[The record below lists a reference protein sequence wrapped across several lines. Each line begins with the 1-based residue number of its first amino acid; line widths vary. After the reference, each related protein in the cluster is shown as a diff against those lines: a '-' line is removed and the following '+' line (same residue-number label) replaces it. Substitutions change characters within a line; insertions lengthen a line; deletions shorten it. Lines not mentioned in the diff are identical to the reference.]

1 MKWLK
6 KIFKKSSSKSTSKTA
21 LRDKLVEMYGEE
33 AGEAYDKI
41 NTGMPMGGF
50 LETVIFLQMV
60 EEAKKAL
67 GEE

>member
-6 KIFKKSSSKSTSKTA
+6 KLFKRTSHPT

-41 NTGMPMGGF
+41 NAGMPMGG
-50 LETVIFLQMV
+50 LVETIIFLRMV
-60 EEAKKAL
+60 EDAKKCSRQNYK
-67 GEE
+67 

>member
-6 KIFKKSSSKSTSKTA
+6 RFFKRLSLKLSSRDT

-41 NTGMPMGGF
+41 NAGAPMGGF
-50 LETVIFLQMV
+50 VETVIFLRMV
-60 EEAKKAL
+60 EDAKKAL
-67 GEE
+67 SEE

>member
-6 KIFKKSSSKSTSKTA
+6 RLFKRLSSRDS

-41 NTGMPMGGF
+41 NTGIPMGGF
-50 LETVIFLQMV
+50 LETIIFLHMV
-60 EEAKKAL
+60 EDAKKAL
-67 GEE
+67 KE

>member
-6 KIFKKSSSKSTSKTA
+6 KLFKKSSSKSTSKTA

-41 NTGMPMGGF
+41 NAGMPMGG
-50 LETVIFLQMV
+50 LVETIIFLRMV
-60 EEAKKAL
+60 EDAKKAL

>member
-6 KIFKKSSSKSTSKTA
+6 KLFKRLSSQDS

-41 NTGMPMGGF
+41 NAGMPMGG
-50 LETVIFLQMV
+50 LVETIIFLRMV
-60 EEAKKAL
+60 EDAKKAL

>member
-6 KIFKKSSSKSTSKTA
+6 RLFKRLSSRDS

-41 NTGMPMGGF
+41 NAGMPMGG
-50 LETVIFLQMV
+50 LVETIIFLRMV
-60 EEAKKAL
+60 EDAKKEL

>member
-1 MKWLK
+1 MKRLK
-6 KIFKKSSSKSTSKTA
+6 KLFKKLLEKLSSRDT

-41 NTGMPMGGF
+41 NAGMPMGG
-50 LETVIFLQMV
+50 LVETIIFLRMV
-60 EEAKKAL
+60 EDAKKAL